1 MLEIKLI
8 PEDYSFFFFFFFASM
23 IMSSVLCFFHE
34 FLVKMTEKF
43 FDPSNIFAG
52 FCLLYAS
59 VKPNPEI

>member
-8 PEDYSFFFFFFFASM
+8 PEDYSFFFSFFFASM

-43 FDPSNIFAG
+43 
-52 FCLLYAS
+52 
-59 VKPNPEI
+59 